1 MLSSFPF
8 YSQRNRLRKAKWF
21 AQGHTGGKW
30 QSWWTSPDPSS
41 SKTPALNVHVPSLF
55 ALLGWLTFRC
65 DILIPARLQCIFSG
79 TWLLLLEPFH
89 EASSHEAL
97 VGEDIQEIMKENNSH
112 WRNRCWS
119 ASVPVSAHC
128 AEREAQV
135 TPRYGWYF
143 LPGSPTSGVCG
154 TCGQG
159 HFWRLDTQGFLCNM
173 LVDLSL

>member
-1 MLSSFPF
+1 MICPRSHRWEVAELMDEPRPIVLQNSCSERSCPVTFCPSGMINFQMWYPDSCKTTVHLLWDLVASPGALPWSFFPW
-8 YSQRNRLRKAKWF
+8 SPGWR
-21 AQGHTGGKW
+21 GH
-30 QSWWTSPDPSS
+30 S
-41 SKTPALNVHVPSLF
+41 
-55 ALLGWLTFRC
+55 R
-65 DILIPARLQCIFSG
+65 
-79 TWLLLLEPFH
+79 
-89 EASSHEAL
+89 
-97 VGEDIQEIMKENNSH
+97 IMKEINSH

-143 LPGSPTSGVCG
+143 LPGSPTGGVCG